1 MGKRRNKA
9 GKRRNFHG
17 TTLLISTSMVL
28 ILLGMVVLT
37 VFTAR
42 NLSAYAK
49 ENLTLTMILLP
60 ETSSQEAQQL
70 CAQVKRLPYITNINY
85 ISKDKSLAEG
95 TKELGADPTEFIG
108 GENPFTASIDL
119 QLRAEYANNDSIRWI
134 SKQLKQY
141 KSVADVDYRKELV
154 ESVNKTLQQISLVLL
169 VLAAML
175 TVVSFSLINNTIRLS
190 IYSRRFSIHT
200 MKLVGA
206 SWGFIRRPFIRKAVA
221 QGLLSAMVAMI
232 VLGCGIYALYYW
244 EPDMIKFI
252 DRKVLAFTAGAVL
265 VAGVLIT
272 TLCAEFSVNKFLR
285 MKAGDLYKI

>member
-85 ISKDKSLAEG
+85 Y
-95 TKELGADPTEFIG
+95 T
-108 GENPFTASIDL
+108 
-119 QLRAEYANNDSIRWI
+119 
-134 SKQLKQY
+134 
-141 KSVADVDYRKELV
+141 
-154 ESVNKTLQQISLVLL
+154 
-169 VLAAML
+169 
-175 TVVSFSLINNTIRLS
+175 
-190 IYSRRFSIHT
+190 
-200 MKLVGA
+200 
-206 SWGFIRRPFIRKAVA
+206 
-221 QGLLSAMVAMI
+221 
-232 VLGCGIYALYYW
+232 
-244 EPDMIKFI
+244 
-252 DRKVLAFTAGAVL
+252 
-265 VAGVLIT
+265 
-272 TLCAEFSVNKFLR
+272 
-285 MKAGDLYKI
+285 

>member
-141 KSVADVDYRKELV
+141 KNVADVDYRKELV

-169 VLAAML
+169 VLAALL

-206 SWGFIRRPFIRKAVA
+206 SWGFILR
-221 QGLLSAMVAMI
+221 
-232 VLGCGIYALYYW
+232 GCCRQW
-244 EPDMIKFI
+244 WQ
-252 DRKVLAFTAGAVL
+252 
-265 VAGVLIT
+265 
-272 TLCAEFSVNKFLR
+272 
-285 MKAGDLYKI
+285 